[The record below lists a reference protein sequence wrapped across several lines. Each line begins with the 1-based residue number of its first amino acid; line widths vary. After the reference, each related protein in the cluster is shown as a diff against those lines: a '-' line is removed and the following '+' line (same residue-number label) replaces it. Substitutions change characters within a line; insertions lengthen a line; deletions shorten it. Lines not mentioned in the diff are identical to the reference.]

1 MAARRTMVRT
11 LSGIGIGVMLSAGA
25 ALAAGTG
32 QADAA
37 PNIHCAGQICHNY
50 GDQIGIGFGT
60 YQCPNGIQ
68 YPSFAVVPPF
78 ATAAVYPANCG
89 GVKSLY

>member
-60 YQCPNGIQ
+60 YQCPNGT
-68 YPSFAVVPPF
+68 YLPVTKGDVRSARPAVPRR
-78 ATAAVYPANCG
+78 
-89 GVKSLY
+89 SR